1 MAGNTRRNWST
12 DDLQAAVSAVKN
24 NKISEELKVSM
35 VFLKVRSLFMY
46 MAKLQSVINQDLRP
60 FLLLPGGRWICCDHC
75 DVWYHLKCVGL
86 KSTDITDADWYC
98 SNCKT

>member
-1 MAGNTRRNWST
+1 MSKIGYGRGCGRGRGQQGRGRGRGQGGGSVSVESLSSSQDSASSEDSDDSDGSGYQCNICGN
-12 DDLQAAVSAVKN
+12 
-24 NKISEELKVSM
+24 
-35 VFLKVRSLFMY
+35 
-46 MAKLQSVINQDLRP
+46 
-60 FLLLPGGRWICCDHC
+60 PGGRWICCDHC